1 LENLLKRQSH
11 ITLLKSINEEKL
23 LNILSRAPGVLPLP
37 SPSPSS
43 DETVSESEE
52 ESIKREKSENNDY
65 LDNLLKAK
73 SRTFEMCDSTVS
85 SISESVVSEVP
96 SEPPEVSSPK
106 KQEKKQEKNITFL
119 SLISQIF
126 GQNHFPWKEILKSG
140 LFLIYSDFF
149 FEILTEFLILQLI
162 PLENK

>member
-1 LENLLKRQSH
+1 M
-11 ITLLKSINEEKL
+11 
-23 LNILSRAPGVLPLP
+23 PLP

-43 DETVSESEE
+43 DESVSESEVSGSEE

-106 KQEKKQEKNITFL
+106 KQEKNITFL